1 MFAIAISAASIA
13 LVTLV
18 VGLGLFLKDY
28 RGAQAERAERVAI
41 TQVAQDNHRRWKT
54 AIKSGEESCK
64 AEIASATQLAKQEA
78 SLAATQKVLQD
89 APVDKEGECGID
101 SPIRWQ

>member
-41 TQVAQDNHRRWKT
+41 TQVAQDNHRRWQN
-54 AIKSGEESCK
+54 ALQSGEESCK
-64 AEIASATQLAKQEA
+64 AEIASATQLARQKA
-78 SLAATQKVLQD
+78 SLEATKEVLQD
-89 APVDKEGECGID
+89 APVDKEGVCGID
-101 SPIRWQ
+101 SSIRW